1 MFVSVRR
8 NFLLI
13 IAASFLVGC
22 VQTPLTKT
30 ISDALGW
37 SQNVDERN
45 LNPDYRYLRVSSP
58 ERAFLMVLGYVDS
71 SPDGDIETWYSN
83 AGQVMRL
90 QNGRLLSAKGFAV
103 DWTSVTYKDLPLWSQ
118 ATTRPRTRF
127 IRYHDEMPG
136 YKVGVFDMVTIQRI
150 DPPQDTRI
158 AGIPPTQ
165 LTWLEETTDTSPR
178 ARPSARYGL
187 STADGK
193 LGVVYAEQCFG
204 RELCLAWQTWPTT
217 P

>member
-1 MFVSVRR
+1 MRR

-45 LNPDYRYLRVSSP
+45 LNPDYRYLRVSTP
-58 ERAFLMVLGYVDS
+58 ERAFLMVLGYVDG

-83 AGQVMRL
+83 AGQVLRL
-90 QNGRLLSAKGFAV
+90 QNGRLLSTKGFAV
-103 DWTSVTYKDLPLWSQ
+103 DWTSVTYKDLPHWAQ
-118 ATTRPRTRF
+118 ATARPRTRF

-136 YKVGVFDMVTIQRI
+136 FKVGVFDMVTIRRI
-150 DPPQDTRI
+150 DPPRATRL
-158 AGIPPTQ
+158 AGIPATH

-187 STADGK
+187 SAVEEK
-193 LGVVYAEQCFG
+193 LEVVYAEQCFG
-204 RELCLAWQTWPTT
+204 QEFCLAWQTWPAT

>member
-1 MFVSVRR
+1 MRR

-45 LNPDYRYLRVSSP
+45 LHPDYRYLRVSTP

-71 SPDGDIETWYSN
+71 SPNGDIETWYSN
-83 AGQVMRL
+83 AGQVLRL
-90 QNGRLLSAKGFAV
+90 QNGRLLSTKGFTV
-103 DWTSVTYKDLPLWSQ
+103 DWTSVTYKDLPGWSA
-118 ATTRPRTRF
+118 ATARPRTRF
-127 IRYHDEMPG
+127 IRYRDEMPG
-136 YKVGVFDMVTIQRI
+136 YKVGVFDMLTIQGI
-150 DPPQDTRI
+150 DPPLDARL
-158 AGIPPTQ
+158 ARVPPTRLQ
-165 LTWLEETTDTSPR
+165 WLEEIADASPKG
-178 ARPSARYGL
+178 RPSARYGL
-187 STADGK
+187 STSEGK
-193 LGVVYAEQCFG
+193 IEVIYAEQCLSQQF
-204 RELCLAWQTWPTT
+204 CLAWQTWPTT